1 MTEEDKPWH
10 DKSVPVLANCGQEMA
25 TTCCSLRNL
34 CCQTRAADAFPRR
47 RSTKRK
53 FSCTA
58 SSNGSDA
65 GNSSSPGRQP
75 AGLNEGVVE
84 RLRQAEEEAAQLRAE
99 LAEAQ
104 AKVQV
109 LT

>member
-1 MTEEDKPWH
+1 MTNLFPFLQFVGRK
-10 DKSVPVLANCGQEMA
+10 MA

-34 CCQTRAADAFPRR
+34 CCQTRAADPFPRR

-65 GNSSSPGRQP
+65 GNSSSPGRQS
-75 AGLNEGVVE
+75 AGLNKRVVE

-99 LAEAQ
+99 LAEAR